1 MTVACLR
8 LHGYWEDINS
18 WASMRV
24 CWDWNRSTHS
34 SNNKPSPLP
43 FLPSAFSSP
52 AASQNSKGEVE
63 RSRRRGYSLSLFLSF
78 FHFLSPCFCNL
89 SSAASST
96 LSLVMSEKQT
106 GRLPPVFPP
115 VCQSVGLSDCRVSG
129 FCVTLLYFL
138 LSQIKI
144 GVDGLDTR
152 MTPLIFCKERMEFFL
167 FCFVFSSSV
176 QTLTSTYCNNFF

>member
-1 MTVACLR
+1 MCAETGTAAHR
-8 LHGYWEDINS
+8 AQTISRHHYPS
-18 WASMRV
+18 
-24 CWDWNRSTHS
+24 
-34 SNNKPSPLP
+34 SPL
-43 FLPSAFSSP
+43 LSP
-52 AASQNSKGEVE
+52 VQQPPRTQRGRWRGVGGG
-63 RSRRRGYSLSLFLSF
+63 GYSLSLFLSF
-78 FHFLSPCFCNL
+78 FHFLSLCFCNL

-96 LSLVMSEKQT
+96 LSLVTSEKQT

-115 VCQSVGLSDCRVSG
+115 VCQSVGLSDCRVRG

-176 QTLTSTYCNNFF
+176 QTLTSIYCNNFF

>member
-1 MTVACLR
+1 MCAETGTAAHR
-8 LHGYWEDINS
+8 AQTISRHHYPS
-18 WASMRV
+18 
-24 CWDWNRSTHS
+24 
-34 SNNKPSPLP
+34 SPL
-43 FLPSAFSSP
+43 LSP
-52 AASQNSKGEVE
+52 VQQPP
-63 RSRRRGYSLSLFLSF
+63 RTRRGRWRGVGGGGYSLSLFLSF
-78 FHFLSPCFCNL
+78 FHFLSLCFCNL

-96 LSLVMSEKQT
+96 LSLVTSEKQT

-115 VCQSVGLSDCRVSG
+115 VCQSVGLSDCRVRG

-176 QTLTSTYCNNFF
+176 QTLTSIYCNNFF

>member
-1 MTVACLR
+1 MCAETGTTAYR
-8 LHGYWEDINS
+8 AQTISRHHYPS
-18 WASMRV
+18 
-24 CWDWNRSTHS
+24 
-34 SNNKPSPLP
+34 SPL
-43 FLPSAFSSP
+43 LSP
-52 AASQNSKGEVE
+52 VQQPPRTQRGRWRGVGGG
-63 RSRRRGYSLSLFLSF
+63 GYSLSLFLSF
-78 FHFLSPCFCNL
+78 FHFLSLCFCNL

-96 LSLVMSEKQT
+96 LSLVTSEKQT

-115 VCQSVGLSDCRVSG
+115 VCQSVGLSDCRVRG

-176 QTLTSTYCNNFF
+176 QTLTSIYCNNFF

>member
-1 MTVACLR
+1 MCAETGTAAHR
-8 LHGYWEDINS
+8 AQTISRHHY
-18 WASMRV
+18 
-24 CWDWNRSTHS
+24 S
-34 SNNKPSPLP
+34 SSPL
-43 FLPSAFSSP
+43 LSP
-52 AASQNSKGEVE
+52 VQQPPRTQRGRWRGVGGG
-63 RSRRRGYSLSLFLSF
+63 GYSLSLFLSF
-78 FHFLSPCFCNL
+78 FHFLSLCFCNL

-96 LSLVMSEKQT
+96 LSLVTSEKQT

-115 VCQSVGLSDCRVSG
+115 VCQSVGLSDCRVRG

-176 QTLTSTYCNNFF
+176 QTLTSIYCNNFF